1 MRTRTILRL
10 AALSLLALLP
20 VACEKNAATGKNQ
33 FQALSRQSEIAMGME
48 AQPQLTKEYGGKV
61 NSPELQAYLSE
72 LGQRMA
78 AVTEGDNPTLPWDF
92 TMLDSD
98 VINAFS
104 TPGGKVYFSRGLVAR
119 MTNEA
124 QLAGVLGH
132 EIGHVTARHI
142 NDQMTNSGIA
152 SILVGAGSAAA
163 GAAGYSG
170 EAVGQIGQQV
180 GGVVLLKYG
189 RSQEL
194 EADRLGMR
202 YMARLNY
209 NPVGMRQ
216 VMEILKQ
223 AMAGGRQPELLSTHP
238 YPENRI
244 KQIDGLLAAEYA
256 GTQNNPQ
263 YKLNESEF
271 QTRCLSKLRTLPPP
285 PKGKASLDL
294 TPDRAFALNHPETW
308 CLHCAAESHAMN
320 K

>member
-1 MRTRTILRL
+1 MPHHLLRF
-10 AALSLLALLP
+10 ALLALLP
-20 VACEKNAATGKNQ
+20 AFLVPVGCETNAATGKSQ
-33 FQALSRQSEIAMGME
+33 FQALSRQQEIAMGME

-72 LGQRMA
+72 LGRRMA
-78 AVTEGDNPTLPWDF
+78 AVTEGDNPSLPWDF

-152 SILVGAGSAAA
+152 SIVVGGVAAGA
-163 GAAGYSG
+163 GAAGYD
-170 EAVGQIGQQV
+170 ANTVGQLGQQV

-189 RSQEL
+189 RGQEL

-216 VMEILKQ
+216 VMEILQQ

-244 KQIDGLLAAEYA
+244 KQIDGLLASEYA

-263 YKLNESEF
+263 YKLNEAEF
-271 QTRCLSKLRTLPPP
+271 QARCLSKLRLLPPP
-285 PKGKASLDL
+285 PKGKASREIE
-294 TPDRAFALNHPETW
+294 TDRAFALGHPETW
-308 CLHCAAESHAMN
+308 CLHCAATAQAR
-320 K
+320 